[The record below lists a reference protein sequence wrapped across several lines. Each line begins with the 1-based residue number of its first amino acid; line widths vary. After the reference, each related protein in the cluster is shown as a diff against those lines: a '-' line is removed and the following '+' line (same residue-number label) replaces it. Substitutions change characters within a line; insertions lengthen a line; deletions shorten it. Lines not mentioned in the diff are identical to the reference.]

1 LLPDFHGLF
10 YAEFRDPNAL
20 RHPGAITPEL
30 ARGETKMPQSNGQLR
45 VLKNLLPRH
54 KRKNPPS
61 LQDEI
66 PFGRTQT
73 DHMLVC
79 DYIPQKGGWQTPEI
93 IPYANFELSP
103 DSVVFHYG
111 QEVFE
116 GMKAYRNAQGK
127 GEILLFRPEQNARRF
142 ANSAVRLGMQ
152 PVPEELFLRCVQELV
167 SVEQDWILPNP
178 GSLYIRP
185 TLIGM
190 DTGVSYRASL
200 AYRFFIIV
208 SPAKNYY
215 KRETGVSVF
224 IEREHV
230 RAVPGGCGEAKCGGN
245 YAAALPALQRARAAG
260 AEQVLWLDGLKRTY
274 VEEVGAMN
282 IMFVYDNVIRTPALT
297 GSILPGI
304 TRSSIIQLARDLGYT
319 LEETRLDISEVLQ
332 DIESGKLTEVFGCGT
347 AAVISPVIELV
358 DGNKRIEING
368 GAIGKVSMNL
378 KKTLIDLQFGRGQ
391 DNHGWRH
398 AVSAQ

>member
-1 LLPDFHGLF
+1 VQTTG
-10 YAEFRDPNAL
+10 
-20 RHPGAITPEL
+20 HP
-30 ARGETKMPQSNGQLR
+30 R

-54 KRKNPPS
+54 KRKTPPS
-61 LQDEI
+61 LQDDI

-73 DHMLVC
+73 DHMLIC
-79 DYIPQKGGWQTPEI
+79 DFIPQKGGWQTPEI
-93 IPYANFELSP
+93 VPYAPFDVSP

-116 GMKAYRNAQGK
+116 GMKAYRDTQESGQ
-127 GEILLFRPEQNARRF
+127 ILLFRPEQNAKRF
-142 ANSAVRLGMQ
+142 ANSALRLGMQ
-152 PVPEELFLRCVQELV
+152 PVPDDLFLRCVHELV
-167 SVEQDWILPNP
+167 MTEHDWILPNP

-200 AYRFFIIV
+200 SYRFFIIV

-282 IMFVYDNVIRTPALT
+282 IMFVYGNTIRTPALT
-297 GSILPGI
+297 GSILPGV

-319 LEETRLDISEVLQ
+319 VEETRLDISDVIR
-332 DIESGKLTEVFGCGT
+332 DIRNGSLSEVFGCGT

-358 DGNKRIEING
+358 DGSERIEVNG
-368 GAIGKVSMNL
+368 SLIGSVSMAL
-378 KKTLIDLQFGRGQ
+378 KKALIDLQFGRGA
-391 DNHGWRH
+391 DPHGWR
-398 AVSAQ
+398 VPVVAQ

>member
-1 LLPDFHGLF
+1 
-10 YAEFRDPNAL
+10 
-20 RHPGAITPEL
+20 
-30 ARGETKMPQSNGQLR
+30 MPQSNGQLR

-61 LQDEI
+61 LQEEI

-93 IPYANFELSP
+93 IPYANFELGP

-116 GMKAYRNAQGK
+116 GMKAYRNAQGN

-304 TRSSIIQLARDLGYT
+304 TRSSIIELARDLGYT
-319 LEETRLDISEVLQ
+319 LEETRLDISEVLR

-347 AAVISPVIELV
+347 AAVISSVIELV
-358 DGNKRIEING
+358 DGNKRFEISG

-378 KKTLIDLQFGRGQ
+378 KKNLIDLQFGRGQ

-398 AVSAQ
+398 SVPAQ

>member
-1 LLPDFHGLF
+1 
-10 YAEFRDPNAL
+10 
-20 RHPGAITPEL
+20 
-30 ARGETKMPQSNGQLR
+30 MPQSNGQVR
-45 VLKNLLPRH
+45 VLKNLLPKH
-54 KRKNPPS
+54 KRKTPPQ

-93 IPYANFELSP
+93 IPYAPFDVSP
-103 DSVVFHYG
+103 DAVVFHYG

-116 GMKAYRNAQGK
+116 GLKAYRKSASD
-127 GEILLFRPEQNARRF
+127 EIYLFRPEQNARRF
-142 ANSAVRLGMQ
+142 INSAGRLGMQ
-152 PVPEELFLRCVQELV
+152 PVPEDLFLRCVQEIV
-167 SVEQDWILPNP
+167 AVEQDWILPSP

-185 TLIGM
+185 TLIGL

-200 AYRFFIIV
+200 SYRFFIIV

-215 KRETGVSVF
+215 SRETGISVYV
-224 IEREHV
+224 EREHV

-260 AEQVLWLDGLKRTY
+260 SEQVLWLDGINRSF

-297 GSILPGI
+297 GSILPGV

-319 LEETRLDISEVLQ
+319 VEECRLNISDVLNDIST
-332 DIESGKLTEVFGCGT
+332 GKLTEIFGCGT

-358 DGNKRIEING
+358 DGNQRHEVNN
-368 GAIGKVSMNL
+368 AQIGKVSLHL
-378 KKTLIDLQFGRGQ
+378 KKSLIDLQFGRGT
-391 DNHGWRH
+391 DPHSWRLL
-398 AVSAQ
+398 VSAP

>member
-1 LLPDFHGLF
+1 
-10 YAEFRDPNAL
+10 
-20 RHPGAITPEL
+20 
-30 ARGETKMPQSNGQLR
+30 
-45 VLKNLLPRH
+45 
-54 KRKNPPS
+54 
-61 LQDEI
+61 
-66 PFGRTQT
+66 
-73 DHMLVC
+73 MLIC

-93 IPYANFELSP
+93 IPYAQFELTP

-116 GMKAYRNAQGK
+116 GMKAYKSAEK
-127 GEILLFRPEQNARRF
+127 SGEILLFRPEQNARRF
-142 ANSAVRLGMQ
+142 ANSALRLGMQ
-152 PVPEELFLRCVQELV
+152 PVPEDLFLRCVQDIV
-167 SVEQDWILPNP
+167 MVEQDWILPNP

-185 TLIGM
+185 TLIGT
-190 DTGVSYRASL
+190 DTGVSYRASMG
-200 AYRFFIIV
+200 YRFFVIV

-224 IEREHV
+224 IEREHI

-260 AEQVLWLDGLKRTY
+260 AEQVLWLDGLNRSY

-282 IMFVYDNVIRTPALT
+282 IMFVYGDVIKTPALT

-319 LEETRLDISEVLQ
+319 LEETRLDISDVLN
-332 DIESGKLTEVFGCGT
+332 DVESGKITEVFGCGT

-358 DGNKRIEING
+358 DGNKRFEING
-368 GAIGKVSMNL
+368 SAIGKVSLHL
-378 KKTLIDLQFGRGQ
+378 KKTLIDLQFGRGPDQ
-391 DNHGWRH
+391 HGWRT
-398 AVSAQ
+398 VVPAQ

>member
-1 LLPDFHGLF
+1 
-10 YAEFRDPNAL
+10 
-20 RHPGAITPEL
+20 
-30 ARGETKMPQSNGQLR
+30 MPQSSGQTR
-45 VLKNLLPRH
+45 VLKNLLPKH
-54 KRKNPPS
+54 KRKPIPT
-61 LQDEI
+61 LEDDI
-66 PFGRTQT
+66 PFGRIQT

-79 DYIPQKGGWQTPEI
+79 DYLPQKGGWQTPEI
-93 IPYANFELSP
+93 IPYTPFELTP

-116 GMKAYRNAQGK
+116 GMKAYRSATEQGK
-127 GEILLFRPEQNARRF
+127 ILLFRPEQNARRF
-142 ANSAVRLGMQ
+142 INSALRLGMQ

-167 SVEQDWILPNP
+167 CVDQDWILPHP

-200 AYRFFIIV
+200 SYRFFVVV

-215 KRETGVSVF
+215 KKESGVSVY

-260 AEQVLWLDGLKRTY
+260 AEQVLWLDGLQRTY

-282 IMFVYDNVIRTPALT
+282 IMFVYGNIIRTPSLS

-304 TRSSIIQLARDLGYT
+304 TRSSILQLARDLGYKI
-319 LEETRLDISEVLQ
+319 EETRLDISSVLA
-332 DIESGKLTEVFGCGT
+332 DIESGDITEVFGCGT
-347 AAVISPVIELV
+347 AAVISPVIELI
-358 DGNKRIEING
+358 DGNKRFVISESK
-368 GAIGKVSMNL
+368 IGHVSMHL
-378 KKTLIDLQFGRGQ
+378 KKSLIDLQFGRGP
-391 DNHGWRH
+391 DPHGWRT
-398 AVSAQ
+398 VTQAQ